1 MIHETADVQTEAIGD
16 DTTIWQFCVVLSG
29 AQIGKRCNINCH
41 VFIENDVV
49 IGNDVTVKSG
59 VQVWDGIT
67 LEDQV
72 FVGPNATFTND
83 AAPRSK
89 QHPEAFERTVVEQ
102 GASIGANAT
111 ILPGLRIG
119 HHAMIGAGAVLT
131 KDAPPH
137 TVWFGN
143 PAKHRGYVTRDKTM
157 LGLDL
162 VDENGN
168 QYALEEETP
177 VLQ

>member
-1 MIHETADVQTEAIGD
+1 MIHETADVQSSRVGAE
-16 DTTIWQFCVVLSG
+16 TTIWQFCVVLPD
-29 AQIGKRCNINCH
+29 AEIGKRCNINCH

-49 IGNDVTVKSG
+49 IGSDVTVKSG

-67 LEDQV
+67 LEDRV
-72 FVGPNATFTND
+72 FIGPNVTFTND
-83 AAPRSK
+83 ASPRSK
-89 QHPEAFERTVVEQ
+89 QHPEAFARTTVEE

-119 HHAMIGAGAVLT
+119 RHAMVGAGAVLT

-143 PAKHRGYVTRDKTM
+143 PARHRGYITKGKTM

-162 VDENGN
+162 MDKDGN
-168 QYALEEETP
+168 QYVLDKDTP
-177 VLQ
+177 VLK

>member
-1 MIHETADVQTEAIGD
+1 MIHETADVQTEAIGKG
-16 DTTIWQFCVVLSG
+16 TTIWQFCVVLPG
-29 AQIGKRCNINCH
+29 AQIGARCNINCH

-67 LEDQV
+67 LHDQV

-83 AAPRSK
+83 LSPRSK
-89 QHPEAFERTVVEQ
+89 QHPEAFARTVVER

-119 HHAMIGAGAVLT
+119 RHAMIGAGAVLT
-131 KDAPPH
+131 KDAPPF
-137 TVWFGN
+137 TVWVGN
-143 PAKHRGYVTRDKTM
+143 PARQYGHISQEGKIK
-157 LGLDL
+157 
-162 VDENGN
+162 EN
-168 QYALEEETP
+168 ER
-177 VLQ
+177 

>member
-1 MIHETADVQTEAIGD
+1 MIHETADVQSVDIGKG
-16 DTTIWQFCVVLSG
+16 TTIWQFCVVLPG
-29 AQIGKRCNINCH
+29 AQIGACCNINCH

-49 IGNDVTVKSG
+49 IGDDVTVKSG

-83 AAPRSK
+83 AIPRSK
-89 QHPEAFERTVVEQ
+89 HHPEAFERTVVEK

-137 TVWFGN
+137 TVWVGN
-143 PAKHRGYVTRDKTM
+143 PAEEKGHITEDGKVRG
-157 LGLDL
+157 LGFTDH
-162 VDENGN
+162 DE
-168 QYALEEETP
+168 
-177 VLQ
+177 

>member
-1 MIHETADVQTEAIGD
+1 MIHETADVQTENIGAG
-16 DTTIWQFCVVLSG
+16 TTIWQFCVVLPG
-29 AQIGKRCNINCH
+29 AQIGERCNINCH

-49 IGNDVTVKSG
+49 IGDDVTVKSG

-83 AAPRSK
+83 PSPRSK
-89 QHPEAFERTVVEQ
+89 KHPEAFDRTVVGR

-111 ILPGLRIG
+111 ILPGLHIG

-143 PAKHRGYVTRDKTM
+143 PAEHRGYITEDKTV
-157 LGLDL
+157 LSLDL
-162 VDENGN
+162 MDKDGN
-168 QYALEEETP
+168 QYTLEEDRP
-177 VLQ
+177 VLR